1 MILKNDIELA
11 NTRAKLA
18 RLEARYEALQND
30 SAEDK
35 YVRELTMQSLKR
47 YINQFKEE
55 IARPQALQPTRRMRR
70 MLSDV
75 ELVNTRR
82 KLRELERLYE
92 ADEKETGGDEELR
105 ELSMES
111 LKRLIN
117 QMKEEI
123 IWTEVHQPARREA
136 TQS

>member
-30 SAEDK
+30 TAEDE

>member
-1 MILKNDIELA
+1 VILKNDIELA

-30 SAEDK
+30 AAEDE
-35 YVRELTMQSLKR
+35 YIRELTMQSLKK

-55 IARPQALQPTRRMRR
+55 IARSQALQPARRMRR

-82 KLRELERLYE
+82 KLSELERLYE
-92 ADEKETGGDEELR
+92 ADEQETGGDEELR
-105 ELSMES
+105 EVSMQS

-117 QMKEEI
+117 QLKEEI
-123 IWTEVHQPARREA
+123 IWTEVH
-136 TQS
+136 